1 MYNLFSNEKKF
12 TSKKVKIILLIKAV
26 FLRFKKKVI
35 QIICKKVKCMLFL
48 PR

>member
-1 MYNLFSNEKKF
+1 MYNLFSNEKKNYI
-12 TSKKVKIILLIKAV
+12 KKSKIILLIKAV
-26 FLRFKKKVI
+26 FLRFKKKVV

>member
-1 MYNLFSNEKKF
+1 MYNLFSNEKKLHQ
-12 TSKKVKIILLIKAV
+12 KKIKIILLIKAV
-26 FLRFKKKVI
+26 FLRFKKKVV